1 MLGKKSVHATH
12 ALIVM
17 ASQAG
22 ARTITA
28 AQLASHMALSVSY
41 LESLLKVLR
50 ENGLVRSVRGPG
62 GGYELGM
69 PASQM
74 SLWAVSR
81 LFDAAPAPARPTGP
95 DQIDLDLALGDAMQ
109 AHAQQLL
116 SSVFI
121 GDHVQSVLPIPTSSP
136 PLKWGFGFKPL
147 APRWLPEA
155 PNSVFQLSE
164 FMAQTAPAWAA

>member
-1 MLGKKSVHATH
+1 MPGKKSIHATH

-17 ASQAG
+17 ASQG
-22 ARTITA
+22 GGRTISA
-28 AQLASHMALSVSY
+28 AQLASHMGLSVSY

-69 PASQM
+69 PAAQM
-74 SLWAVSR
+74 SLWAVTR
-81 LFDAAPAPARPTGP
+81 LFDVAEPPVRATASDR
-95 DQIDLDLALGDAMQ
+95 IDLDQALGDAMQ
-109 AHAQQLL
+109 AHAQKLL

-121 GDHVQSVLPIPTSSP
+121 GDHVQHVLPMPMSRP
-136 PLKWGFGFKPL
+136 QLKWGFGFKPL

-164 FMAQTAPAWAA
+164 FMAQTTPAWAA